1 MSWNILLLADAAA
14 GQPDPMPQLVLWMM
28 IIGGFMYFMV
38 IRPQRREQK
47 EKDALLSALKKDDRV
62 VTTGGMFGTIA
73 SIKDDEVTLRI
84 DDKAK
89 VQVRF
94 QKAAIARVITGKD
107 DDSESKPPAGPDA
120 PKS

>member
-1 MSWNILLLADAAA
+1 MSWTLLLAQAP

-47 EKDALLSALKKDDRV
+47 EKEALLSALKKDDRV
-62 VTTGGMFGTIA
+62 LTTSGMFGTIVA
-73 SIKDDEVTLRI
+73 FKDDEVTLRI
-84 DDKAK
+84 DDKNK

-94 QKAAIARVITGKD
+94 QKAAIARVLGKD
-107 DDSESKPPAGPDA
+107 DDSESKSAAAPDA